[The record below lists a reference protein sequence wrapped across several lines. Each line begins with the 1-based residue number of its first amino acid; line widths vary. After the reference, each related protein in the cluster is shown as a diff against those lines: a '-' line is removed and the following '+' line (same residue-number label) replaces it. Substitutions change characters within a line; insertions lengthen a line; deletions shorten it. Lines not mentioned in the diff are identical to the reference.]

1 MFEHRKLDVKLG
13 HLGHGSSRSDVKLRE
28 GSLTALAVSVIVP
41 GLVSGVWSNKASGH
55 RQRPLIVLH
64 LHQPT
69 RGLAA
74 LRHHGQGGR
83 PAPAQGRV

>member
-1 MFEHRKLDVKLG
+1 MFKHRKLDVKLG
-13 HLGHGSSRSDVKLRE
+13 HLGHGSSRNAVKLRE

-55 RQRPLIVLH
+55 RQRPLIG